1 MKNNKTVFEKV
12 GNISFESRV
21 VISFIFIFGVLSTIM
36 SILIFVSI
44 SDLYLDNAVNGVV
57 SDFERIESYLS
68 KLPNEEEIDVHL
80 LLQYLDNKE
89 TDFKITDYTLG
100 ASVGNFE
107 NTAFFSTNKRIYITK
122 TIHTSR
128 YVVNTVICGNKTYAV
143 MQGKRDINGRK
154 YLIESVRGIKFQ
166 NARYRL
172 TVLRMIVLNLSAVI
186 LVMYLSRQFSK
197 LIFAPV
203 ERVRVTAE
211 KITAL
216 DLSKRISVG
225 KSDGKMQELIETFN
239 SMIERLE
246 VSFKN
251 QSQFISDVSHELKTP
266 LSVIDGYINLM
277 RRWGDKHPEI
287 MDEGIDNISRES
299 EHMSHMIKNLLFIAR
314 SEQGKIQAEMCA
326 VSPSSAVSGVINEM
340 KIIYPDVEINFKCNS
355 DAEIYADYNMIK
367 QLLWIYAD
375 NAVKYTK
382 YKGIITF
389 RTEEKDDKYYI
400 SIEDNGKGIKAEDI
414 PFIFKRSFRS
424 DKPENSGIEGTGLGL
439 SIAKEIVESF
449 GGNVYAESNPMVKT
463 VFVNSFPIYKSKRK
477 A

>member
-1 MKNNKTVFEKV
+1 
-12 GNISFESRV
+12 
-21 VISFIFIFGVLSTIM
+21 
-36 SILIFVSI
+36 
-44 SDLYLDNAVNGVV
+44 
-57 SDFERIESYLS
+57 
-68 KLPNEEEIDVHL
+68 
-80 LLQYLDNKE
+80 
-89 TDFKITDYTLG
+89 
-100 ASVGNFE
+100 
-107 NTAFFSTNKRIYITK
+107 
-122 TIHTSR
+122 
-128 YVVNTVICGNKTYAV
+128 
-143 MQGKRDINGRK
+143 
-154 YLIESVRGIKFQ
+154 
-166 NARYRL
+166 
-172 TVLRMIVLNLSAVI
+172 
-186 LVMYLSRQFSK
+186 MYLSRQFSK

-326 VSPSSAVSGVINEM
+326 VSPSSAVSDVINEM